1 MVTSMQIRPSQQA
14 DAHSISCIYIRTWQ
28 DTYLGLVPFGY
39 LYSMSASQ
47 LEQGFMN
54 ELKSKNVISYVAEDA
69 GEVMGFVSGGYERQ
83 GDDIY
88 NGEIYALYVLK
99 NHQRQGIG
107 AGLVSALATKLNHFG
122 IYSMLVWVL
131 EHNPYRRFYEKISG
145 MYLRKQRM
153 PFSGEMLDTVA
164 YGWIDTNLIHR
175 GSF

>member
-1 MVTSMQIRPSQQA
+1 MQIRPSQKA
-14 DAHSISCIYIRTWQ
+14 DAHSISCIYIRTWR

-39 LYSMSASQ
+39 LYSMSLDR
-47 LEQGFMN
+47 LEQGFIN
-54 ELKSKNVISYVAEDA
+54 ELKSKKAISYVAEDA
-69 GEVMGFVSGGYERQ
+69 GEIVGFVSGGYERQ

-107 AGLVSALATKLNHFG
+107 AELVSALASKLNHFG

-145 MYLRKQRM
+145 MYLRKKRM

-164 YGWIDTNLIHR
+164 YGWIDTGLIRSPSLNHR
-175 GSF
+175 